1 MTRPTDSVP
10 TREEIDEY
18 VDEAYPDEEILLFD
32 GLDSAFIGIGFQQYE
47 GPVAVYDR
55 ELCIEALH
63 KQFAEDGS
71 DDPHTDALEWFGF
84 NTEGAW
90 LGEKTPIIVA
100 TLESYRK
107 LMA

>member
-1 MTRPTDSVP
+1 MTQP
-10 TREEIDEY
+10 TRAEIEEFME
-18 VDEAYPDEEILLFD
+18 EFYPDEEIILYDNLVE
-32 GLDSAFIGIGFQQYE
+32 AFIGFGFQQYR
-47 GPVAVYDR
+47 GPVAVYNR

-90 LGEKTPIIVA
+90 VGEKTPIIVD
-100 TLESYRK
+100 TLRSYNDKTR
-107 LMA
+107 

>member
-1 MTRPTDSVP
+1 MTQP
-10 TREEIDEY
+10 TRAEIEEFME
-18 VDEAYPDEEILLFD
+18 EFYPDEEIILYDNLVE
-32 GLDSAFIGIGFQQYE
+32 AFIGFGFQQYR